1 MTVPP
6 APRPPAG
13 RLKGRTALVTG
24 ASRGIGR
31 AAAEGFAREGA
42 QVIALG
48 RTQGA
53 LEELDDAM
61 KAESLSLTLAPLD
74 LLDRGAAD
82 AAAKAVHE
90 RFGRLDALIAN
101 AALLGSLGPVAQT
114 DPAEWTRV
122 MELNVNACW
131 RLIRAFDPLLKASDS
146 GRAVFVTSGVT
157 ESPRP
162 YWGAYAVS
170 KTALE
175 ALAGIYAA
183 ETEKTNIRVNLL
195 DPGRVRTGMRA
206 AAYPG
211 EDPETVKPPEAVV
224 DAFVDLAAAECVRHG
239 ETVRLRP

>member
-1 MTVPP
+1 MP

-13 RLKGRTALVTG
+13 RLKGRTALITG

-42 QVIALG
+42 QVVALG

-61 KAESLSLTLAPLD
+61 KAEGLSVTLAPLD
-74 LLDRGAAD
+74 LLDPEAAA
-82 AAAKAVHE
+82 AAAKAVYE

-101 AALLGSLGPVAQT
+101 AGLLGSLGPVAQA
-114 DPAEWTRV
+114 DGAEWAQV
-122 MELNVNACW
+122 MELNVNANW
-131 RLIRAFDPLLKASDS
+131 RLIRAFDPLLRASDS

-157 ESPRP
+157 ENPRP
-162 YWGAYAVS
+162 YWGVYAVS

-175 ALAGIYAA
+175 ALAQIYAG

-206 AAYPG
+206 EAYPG

-224 DAFVDLAAAECVRHG
+224 DAFVDLAAANCTRHG

>member
-1 MTVPP
+1 MAFP

-13 RLKGRTALVTG
+13 RLKGRAAFITG

-31 AAAEGFAREGA
+31 AVAERFAREGA
-42 QVIALG
+42 QVIAAA

-61 KAESLSLTLAPLD
+61 KAEGLSVILAPGD
-74 LLDRGAAD
+74 LSDPAAAD
-82 AAAKAVHE
+82 AAAAAVHE

-101 AALLGSLGPVAQT
+101 AGLLGALAPAAQIRP
-114 DPAEWTRV
+114 DEWARV
-122 MELNVNACW
+122 MEVNVNANW

-157 ESPRP
+157 ENPRP

-175 ALAGIYAA
+175 VLVRIYAG
-183 ETEKTNIRVNLL
+183 ETEKTRVRVNLL
-195 DPGRVRTGMRA
+195 DPGRVRTRMRA
-206 AAYPG
+206 EAYPG
-211 EDPETVKPPEAVV
+211 EDPETVKPPEAAA
-224 DAFVDLAAAECVRHG
+224 DAFVDLAAAGCARHG
-239 ETVRLRP
+239 ETVKLRP